1 MHQASPAGAPT
12 HSPRARGWTRL
23 RRPKRMHTPP
33 LRPRLLEAE
42 NFTPLRRT
50 PWGGEAIA
58 RMKGLGAGRLIGE
71 SWEIS
76 IEPDF
81 PSRLD
86 EGGLL
91 LSDLF
96 AADPEAWLGK
106 AASIGASLLVKL
118 LDARDDLSL
127 QIHPSDDD
135 PALGPEEGGKPEA
148 WYIVDHAP
156 GAGVYFGLSDE
167 ATPLAIERALRGEGD
182 LRELL
187 RFHPV
192 RRGDF
197 FLVEPGV
204 PHAVGAGVF
213 LVEPQRVLP
222 GRRGITY
229 RYYDWNRRYDEAGR
243 LSAEGKPR
251 QLHLERALAVTDFER
266 PRGAPFDQA
275 TKRSLGSP
283 ILEGP
288 LQMTTLS
295 GTEPGLHS
303 RHLFVARI
311 EGSGEARFEK
321 PLLLSGITVVRG
333 EIEIEGVRIEAGRSA
348 VLPAALP
355 FFTARGERAE
365 AIFSAVY

>member
-1 MHQASPAGAPT
+1 MQS
-12 HSPRARGWTRL
+12 L
-23 RRPKRMHTPP
+23 N

-81 PSRLD
+81 PSRLE

-167 ATPLAIERALRGEGD
+167 ATPLAIERALRGDGD

>member
-1 MHQASPAGAPT
+1 
-12 HSPRARGWTRL
+12 
-23 RRPKRMHTPP
+23 MHTPP

-81 PSRLD
+81 PSRLE
-86 EGGLL
+86 EGGLP

-96 AADPEAWLGK
+96 AADPEFWLGEG
-106 AASIGASLLVKL
+106 ASIGASLLVKL

-148 WYIVDHAP
+148 WYIVDSAP

-167 ATPLAIERALRGEGD
+167 ATPLTIERALRGEGD
-182 LRELL
+182 LRRLL

-192 RRGDF
+192 SRGDF

-222 GRRGITY
+222 GRRGLTY
-229 RYYDWNRRYDEAGR
+229 RYYDWDRRYDEAGR
-243 LSAEGKPR
+243 PSPKGTPR
-251 QLHLERALAVTDFER
+251 ELHAERALKVTDFDR
-266 PRGAPFDQA
+266 PRGDAFDRA
-275 TKRSLGSP
+275 TKRSIGEADLH
-283 ILEGP
+283 GP
-288 LQMTTLS
+288 LKLTLLS
-295 GTEPGLHS
+295 AHTQDDQDDQDEPGGAALRS
-303 RHLFVARI
+303 DHLYVARV
-311 EGSGEARFEK
+311 EGSGEATFNK
-321 PLLLSGITVVRG
+321 PPLLMGVTVVEG
-333 EIEIEGVRIEAGRSA
+333 ALEIEGVTIERGRSA
-348 VLPAALP
+348 ILPAALRSLS
-355 FFTARGERAE
+355 ARGEAAE
-365 AIFSAVY
+365 VILSASF